1 MSSALHQIHEIIQ
14 LPKAKEQEP
23 SHPDASWSPEL
34 YQNKSFLTE
43 EEL

>member
-23 SHPDASWSPEL
+23 SHLDASWSQEL
-34 YQNKSFLTE
+34 QVIKINLFN
-43 EEL
+43 